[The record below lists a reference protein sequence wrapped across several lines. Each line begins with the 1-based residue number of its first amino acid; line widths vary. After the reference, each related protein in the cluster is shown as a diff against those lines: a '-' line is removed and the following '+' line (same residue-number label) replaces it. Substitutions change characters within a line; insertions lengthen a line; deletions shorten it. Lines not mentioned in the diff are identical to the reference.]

1 MKVAERRIA
10 GLVIARGQVS
20 KAEIESALGYSHP
33 TVVNAVGAL
42 VAEGVLRESGEFNST
57 GGRRAKAI
65 SPNPSFR
72 SFGGVD
78 VTRNHVTFVL
88 LDWAGKV
95 VARERRRRPF
105 SARPGDL
112 RELGAAFR
120 AFASAKGVAVASVG
134 VSLPGILSHDR
145 LRLVR
150 SHALALADLDL
161 SPVVAGFGGLAVVF
175 ENDAN
180 AAAEAELA
188 GLSGDTVYLSLSN
201 TVGGAFCRA
210 GDIYLGDNRR
220 AGEFGHMV
228 LHPGGRRCYCGKRG
242 CADPY
247 LSALRLADR
256 VGGLEGFFARLK
268 AGNKAAAKAWHDY
281 AADLAIAVT
290 NLRMAYDCDVMIG
303 GYVGAFA
310 ASHRAE
316 IERGMAG
323 MDIFENDFSF
333 FRIACHGFESSA
345 IGAAIRLRDEAVEL
359 M

>member
-1 MKVAERRIA
+1 MRVAERRIA
-10 GLVIARGQVS
+10 RLVIARGQVS
-20 KAEIESALGYSHP
+20 KAEIESSLDYSHP
-33 TVVNAVGAL
+33 TVVNAVGTL
-42 VAEGVLRESGEFNST
+42 VAQGVVRESGEFDST

-72 SFGGVD
+72 YFGGVD

-88 LDWAGKV
+88 LDWAGTV
-95 VARERRRRPF
+95 VASERRRRPF
-105 SARPGDL
+105 SATPVAL
-112 RELGAAFR
+112 RGIGAEFR
-120 AFASAKGVAVASVG
+120 TFASVNGVSVSSVG
-134 VSLPGILSHDR
+134 VSLPAILSHDR

-150 SHALALADLDL
+150 SHALELADLDL
-161 SPVVAGFGGLAVVF
+161 SLVASGFGGLAVVF

-228 LHPGGRRCYCGKRG
+228 LRPGGRRCYCGKRG
-242 CADPY
+242 CVDPY

-256 VGGLEGFFARLK
+256 AGGLETFFARLK
-268 AGNKAAAKAWHDY
+268 SGDVAATKDWRDY
-281 AADLAIAVT
+281 VADLAIAVT

-323 MDIFENDFSF
+323 MDIFESDFSF
-333 FRIACHGFESSA
+333 LRIARHGFESSA
-345 IGAAIRLRDEAVEL
+345 IGAAIRLRDETVEL
-359 M
+359 L